1 MAERAKVVS
10 AISEVASAIP
20 GLVWAFRLH
29 SDGAPEA
36 LAIDEPIEFTHD
48 GRLWLHFNL
57 NDARVR
63 PWISESSLPPLARE
77 LLLSKDTFQQLHVI
91 DDCVYGVFS
100 DLVRDIESP
109 TEETAFLRFAM
120 TERLLIS
127 GRYRALSASDATR
140 RVLEG
145 GYRVA
150 NVAALL
156 EKIVDEVADTL
167 DRMADKIGTEID
179 GIEEQIAAD
188 DIRLDV
194 RRSLSRLRRTCVR
207 LHRQLTGLRILFHR
221 LDQKNTDNLSPELRI
236 HAGKLAQRL
245 DGLDH
250 DIVELRERSRLLEE
264 EAHFKTEEETNRHL
278 HTLSI
283 VTTLLLPPTLITGV
297 FGMNTKGLPL
307 TDIESGF
314 LWAAGLMGGSVALA
328 YFFMRRMGILK

>member
-1 MAERAKVVS
+1 MAEPAKIVS
-10 AISEVASAIP
+10 AFSDAASAIP

-29 SDGAPEA
+29 GDGSAEA
-36 LAIDEPIEFTHD
+36 LPIDKPIEFTHD

-57 NDARVR
+57 TDARSR
-63 PWISESSLPPLARE
+63 PWVAESSLPQLARD

-120 TERLLIS
+120 TERLLVS
-127 GRYRALSASDATR
+127 GRHQALCSADAAR

-145 GYRVA
+145 GYRVE

-156 EKIVDEVADTL
+156 EKIVDEVADTM
-167 DRMADKIGTEID
+167 DRMADKIGQDID
-179 GIEEQIAAD
+179 GIEERIAAD
-188 DIRLDV
+188 EAKPEM

-221 LDQKNTDNLSPELRI
+221 LDLKSPENIPPGLRL
-236 HAGKLAQRL
+236 HAAKLAQRL

-264 EAHFKTEEETNRHL
+264 ELHFKTEEESNRHL

-307 TDIESGF
+307 TDVETGF
-314 LWAAGLMGGSVALA
+314 LYAMGLMAASVGLA
-328 YFFMRRMGILK
+328 YVFMRRMGIFK